1 MTRSLSAIVL
11 VALVAG
17 GVRVRGQQQAGGQM
31 PTFRASIDLVSVAA
45 VVRDRRGQIVRNLTR
60 DDFQVY
66 DTGVRRPI
74 LEFSSEEAG
83 PVSIALLVDVSGS
96 MQAAKNLAA
105 ARRVVD
111 HLLAWVETGKDEI
124 GLYSFDRELYEN
136 QAFTTDPVAV
146 RTAFDDLEAFGM
158 TSLYDAIALTARQ
171 LLNRPSKR
179 RAVVILTDGEDNAS
193 RLSAERVSSAVVAA
207 DMPVYVI
214 AVVSALDRND
224 GPAGLKGRAAFEPTG
239 PLSNLS
245 YWTGGTMFTVTTDA
259 EASVAA
265 RTLLAELRHQYL
277 MAIEAANTP
286 GWRPID
292 VKTKRRELN
301 VRARTGYY
309 AAVPRRAQEGQDP
322 QVSWLAWRG
331 SR

>member
-1 MTRSLSAIVL
+1 VTRCVLALVL
-11 VALVAG
+11 VSLAVG
-17 GVRVRGQQQAGGQM
+17 GVRVRGQQAVADQM
-31 PTFRASIDLVSVAA
+31 PTFRASVDLVSVAA

-66 DTGVRRPI
+66 DTGVPRPI
-74 LEFSSEEAG
+74 LEFSADEAG

-96 MQAAKNLAA
+96 MQVAKNLAA

-111 HLLAWVETGKDEI
+111 HVLAWVETGRDEI
-124 GLYSFDRELYEN
+124 GLFSFDRELYEN
-136 QAFTTDPVAV
+136 QAFTTDPAAV
-146 RTAFDDLEAFGM
+146 RAAFDRLEAYGM
-158 TSLYDAIALTARQ
+158 TSLYDAIGLTARQ
-171 LLNRPSKR
+171 LMERPSKR

-193 RLSAERVSSAVVAA
+193 RLSPDKVSSSVVAA

-214 AVVSALDRND
+214 AVVSAVDRTD
-224 GPAGLKGRAAFEPTG
+224 GPAAVKGRATFDPSG
-239 PLSNLS
+239 PLGNLC

-292 VKTKRRELN
+292 VRTRRRELS

-309 AAVPRRAQEGQDP
+309 AAAPRRATG
-322 QVSWLAWRG
+322 
-331 SR
+331 